1 MDLQE
6 AIKTKL
12 KIRNKKIEIRNRNM
26 SYWNLYNSFIYF
38 FSFITFY
45 THEFSPHDFKFCN
58 NRFLFYQ

>member
-26 SYWNLYNSFIYF
+26 TYWNLYNSFIF

-45 THEFSPHDFKFCN
+45 THEFSPHDFKFCH